1 MHLISAEVKGMTQSF
16 WEPEAAEDRGKGSHP
31 EKQGAPATLALSAND
46 FSALEERILRAVD
59 LVRRER
65 AARMQAEE
73 RTVRIESQ
81 LRDQA
86 PQLER
91 LEKELIA
98 LRTERDQVK
107 SRVERLLTQLD
118 ALEV

>member
-1 MHLISAEVKGMTQSF
+1 MTQSF
-16 WEPEAAEDRGKGSHP
+16 WEPEAAEERGQDSRP
-31 EKQGAPATLALSAND
+31 EKQGGAATLALSAND
-46 FSALEERILRAVD
+46 FAALEERILRAVE

-73 RTVRIESQ
+73 RAVRIEAQ
-81 LRDQA
+81 LHDQA

-107 SRVERLLTQLD
+107 SRVERLLAQLD